1 MILGSFRYLEK
12 NDLEKIIILF
22 RLESHS
28 CDESLSELAMVGNLI
43 FLKHYEPQG
52 GAGPGVRGGFVHFT
66 MFKVE
71 LATMFEFEV
80 VVLHFLLTFTSE
92 YLAALDCVD
101 HLRNDEKSHNHFCQ
115 VEEPGHL
122 CCGANR
128 K

>member
-80 VVLHFLLTFTSE
+80 VVLDSTF
-92 YLAALDCVD
+92 AAFFINIHERISCSSRLCGSF
-101 HLRNDEKSHNHFCQ
+101 EK
-115 VEEPGHL
+115 
-122 CCGANR
+122 
-128 K
+128 